1 MSDGGSLNGGART
14 WLDRISQALSSEPQN
29 REELVLLLRDA
40 EKRNLID
47 VEVLAMIEGALQVGE
62 MQVRDIMIPR
72 AQMVVVQEDIPPEEF
87 VAEVIESGHSRF
99 PVIGDNRDEVRGIL
113 LAKDL
118 LAYFARDTGD
128 TRDGF
133 DMDDAMRPAVFIPES
148 KRLNV
153 LLREFRQSRNHMA
166 IVVDEYGGVAGLV
179 TIEDV
184 LEQIVGEIDDEH
196 DTEVGQ
202 DIRRLGNGE
211 FVVKARTPIEDFN
224 EYFNTSFSDQE
235 FDTIGGLVIKSLG
248 HLPKRGE
255 SGEIGGMHFRVLRAD
270 KRRVHLLRVTA
281 LSLPRGAARRG
292 TRKA

>member
-1 MSDGGSLNGGART
+1 MSNDQSLNGATRS
-14 WLDRISQALSSEPQN
+14 WLERITQVLSSEPQD
-29 REELVLLLRDA
+29 REELVRLLRDA

-47 VEVLAMIEGALQVGE
+47 VEALGMIEGALQVGE

-72 AQMVVVQEDIPPEEF
+72 AQMVVVTENVPPEAF

-99 PVIGDNRDEVRGIL
+99 PVIGDSRDEVRGIL

-118 LAYFARDTGD
+118 LAYFAKD
-128 TRDGF
+128 TRDTRDVF
-133 DMDDAMRPAVFIPES
+133 DMDDVMRPAVFIPES

-153 LLREFRQSRNHMA
+153 LLKEFRQSRNHMA

-202 DIRRLGNGE
+202 DIRRLGKSE
-211 FVVKARTPIEDFN
+211 FVVKARTPIDEFN
-224 EYFNTSFSDQE
+224 QYFNTTFSDEE

-281 LSLPRGAARRG
+281 LSQPRGSARSM
-292 TRKA
+292 TRDA

>member
-1 MSDGGSLNGGART
+1 MTNGESLNGGART

-29 REELVLLLRDA
+29 REELVRLLRDA

-72 AQMVVVQEDIPPEEF
+72 AQMVVVQEDVPPEEF

-118 LAYFARDTGD
+118 LAYFAKDTGD